1 MKKIS
6 AQTQLDPTKIREFPI
21 IKEFGISE
29 LKRNLAD
36 ELLKNV
42 NVESR
47 IGYGGETIIST
58 EFYIADRK
66 EIKRFG
72 YIRCCV
78 INQQMHNK
86 VNKFIKQKNSLL
98 YEKK

>member
-6 AQTQLDPTKIREFPI
+6 AQTQLDQTKIREFPI

-29 LKRNLAD
+29 VKRNLAD

-47 IGYGGETIIST
+47 IGYGGETIMSA
-58 EFYIADRK
+58 EVYIADRK
-66 EIKRFG
+66 EIKLL
-72 YIRCCV
+72 IDT
-78 INQQMHNK
+78 INGLK
-86 VNKFIKQKNSLL
+86 DTPKDEIERLKGIVTGLIYK
-98 YEKK
+98 